1 MIYPHDITNCAFVDT
16 PQAACAA
23 SQPSA
28 VEALLRF
35 KARKHKRNNMKEKP
49 WECIGKSHIK
59 ELKTLLGVPIHR
71 PAPQVEE
78 TKDFAED
85 KNTPRDDY
93 DSRDAPYGGIPSG
106 RRQPHAPNDNRGNVY
121 DRYNNFSDDS
131 VSKNSYGSRPQ
142 ARDEK

>member
-1 MIYPHDITNCAFVDT
+1 
-16 PQAACAA
+16 
-23 SQPSA
+23 
-28 VEALLRF
+28 
-35 KARKHKRNNMKEKP
+35 MKEKP

-71 PAPQVEE
+71 PPPAPTPAVLEE

-85 KNTPRDDY
+85 KNTHREDY
-93 DSRDAPYGGIPSG
+93 DTRDAPYGGIPSG

-121 DRYNNFSDDS
+121 DRYSNFSHDDDS
-131 VSKNSYGSRPQ
+131 MSKNSYGSRPH